1 MKTKAQQTK
10 ELVRVAILVP
20 CSSAVFSHCAI
31 EGGDNTVGIFFPGK
45 AILARRPGYEHVNL
59 TDPEQVV
66 MRSIV
71 TNASSGRLVR
81 ASFYTPV
88 GDPLADRQAR
98 LLLRGQARRMRHQA
112 EVMA

>member
-1 MKTKAQQTK
+1 MKTKVQQTK
-10 ELVRVAILVP
+10 ELVRVATLVH
-20 CSSAVFSHCAI
+20 CSPAVISHRAV
-31 EGGDNTVGIFFPGK
+31 EGGQGNTVGIFFPGK

-88 GDPLADRQAR
+88 GDPLANRQT
-98 LLLRGQARRMRHQA
+98 RRMLHQA
-112 EVMA
+112 EVIA

>member
-1 MKTKAQQTK
+1 MKTKVQQTK
-10 ELVRVAILVP
+10 ELVRVATLVS
-20 CSSAVFSHCAI
+20 CSPAVLSYRVV
-31 EGGDNTVGIFFPGK
+31 EGGDDTVGIFFPGK
-45 AILARRPGYEHVNL
+45 TILARRPGYEHVNL

-88 GDPLADRQAR
+88 GDPLANRQAR
-98 LLLRGQARRMRHQA
+98 TMRHQA

>member
-1 MKTKAQQTK
+1 MKTKVQQTK
-10 ELVRVAILVP
+10 GLVRVATLVH
-20 CSSAVFSHCAI
+20 CSPAVLSHRAV

>member
-1 MKTKAQQTK
+1 MRGKRQTGGRI
-10 ELVRVAILVP
+10 VRVATLVH
-20 CSSAVFSHCAI
+20 CSPAVLGHRAV
-31 EGGDNTVGIFFPGK
+31 EGGDNTVGIFFPGE

-81 ASFYTPV
+81 ASFHMPV
-88 GDPLADRQAR
+88 AVDRFAARQAGR
-98 LLLRGQARRMRHQA
+98 LLRRAR
-112 EVMA
+112 VMA

>member
-10 ELVRVAILVP
+10 GLVTVAILVP
-20 CSSAVFSHCAI
+20 CSPAVISHRAV

-66 MRSIV
+66 MRSVV
-71 TNASSGRLVR
+71 TNASSGRQVR

-88 GDPLADRQAR
+88 GDPLANRQAR
-98 LLLRGQARRMRHQA
+98 TMRHQA